1 MRLGSLLFWPVWQE
15 ERSVPPEQLQVE
27 KRKQNKCK
35 IDAHQSSV
43 TVITS
48 RAFISI
54 PGPLEYVDTTSTL
67 TPNP

>member
-35 IDAHQSSV
+35 IDAHQSNV

-48 RAFISI
+48 RLSSAFLAHWSK
-54 PGPLEYVDTTSTL
+54 L
-67 TPNP
+67 TQPPH